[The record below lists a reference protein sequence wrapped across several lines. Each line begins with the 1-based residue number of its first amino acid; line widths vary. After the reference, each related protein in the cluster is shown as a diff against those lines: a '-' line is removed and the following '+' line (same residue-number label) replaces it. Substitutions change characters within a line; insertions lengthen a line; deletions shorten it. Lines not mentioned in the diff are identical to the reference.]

1 VAFKGKLIGALLGSF
16 AGPMGTILG
25 GVIGHLFDMASKERR
40 SSSGFFSR
48 PHYTLADSVSTAQLN
63 FLSSL
68 IGLSIVV
75 ANADGHVRTS
85 QINTLKS
92 FFRDNFPYSE
102 DDQRLIQQIIDET
115 FINKARLDV
124 AGLCGYYRSISV
136 LTDRLLLLRLL
147 FKIAVADN
155 LGLDPREENLIRKI
169 SALLGLNEY
178 HFSSVQA
185 EFTRAEKRA
194 YQILG
199 VDPHATEAD
208 IRSAYRKLASEH
220 HPDRVANLGEE
231 FVKVAEEKFK
241 LINEAYEEVRKE
253 RGF

>member
-1 VAFKGKLIGALLGSF
+1 
-16 AGPMGTILG
+16 MGTILG
-25 GVIGHLFDMASKERR
+25 GVIGHLFDMASNERK
-40 SSSGFFSR
+40 SGGFFTR
-48 PHYTLADSVSTAQLN
+48 PGPGVADSVSTAQLN

-68 IGLSIVV
+68 IGLSIAV

-85 QINTLKS
+85 QINALKS

-115 FINKARLDV
+115 FISRSRLNV

-136 LTDRLLLLRLL
+136 LTDRMLLLRLL

-155 LGLDPREENLIRKI
+155 LGIDAREENLIRRI
-169 SALLGLNEY
+169 ASLLGLSEY
-178 HFSSVQA
+178 HFTSVQA

-199 VDPHATEAD
+199 VDPQASEAD
-208 IRSAYRKLASEH
+208 IRSAYRRLASEH

-241 LINEAYEEVRKE
+241 LITEAYEEIRKE